1 MRAELKSKS
10 DISIVLIFFGAL
22 AVVGVFAG
30 GFFVQDYARAR
41 ASASWPS
48 VEGIVLSRLDNA
60 PERVRYV
67 YSMNGRSYESTRERV
82 FLARFLSRSTTSY
95 LPGENLMVF
104 VDPQDHAYS
113 VLNPGGA
120 GVAFVFFS
128 IISGAC
134 VFFGIGGIVWA
145 FSQTAGQRFLTAA
158 EAI

>member
-145 FSQTAGQRFLTAA
+145 LSQTAGQQFLTAA